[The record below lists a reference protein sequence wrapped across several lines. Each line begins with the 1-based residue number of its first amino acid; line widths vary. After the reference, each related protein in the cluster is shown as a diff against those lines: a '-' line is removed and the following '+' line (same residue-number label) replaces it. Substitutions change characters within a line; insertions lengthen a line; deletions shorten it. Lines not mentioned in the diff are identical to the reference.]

1 MLEIR
6 ELQDTEKYSEVFKR
20 LGGKSDEYRVV
31 ESFGHDHEVNGY
43 AVYSLSPEAV
53 IIHEADFGKDILLGD
68 GILRAVLFKAC
79 LKGTECGICLAC
91 DGDTNL
97 FEKMKYETSEP
108 GKISPIS
115 SFLDGCSKCKEMR

>member
-6 ELQDTEKYSEVFKR
+6 ELQDTAKYSSIFEK
-20 LGGKSDEYRVV
+20 LGEEREYRVV
-31 ESFGHDHEVNGY
+31 ESFNSEHEVSGY
-43 AVYSLSPEAV
+43 AVYSWTPESV
-53 IIHEADFGKDILLGD
+53 IIHDVFFGKDILLGD

-79 LKGTECGICLAC
+79 LKGIECGICLAC
-91 DGDTNL
+91 DGEINW
-97 FEKMKYETSEP
+97 FEKMKYETIEP